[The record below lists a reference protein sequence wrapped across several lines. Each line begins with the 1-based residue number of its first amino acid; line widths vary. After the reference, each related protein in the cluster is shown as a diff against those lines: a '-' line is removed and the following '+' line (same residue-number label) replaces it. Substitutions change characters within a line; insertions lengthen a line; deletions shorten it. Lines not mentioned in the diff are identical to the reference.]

1 MIMVFNKNQLER
13 RTRRIHGPGVYIVV
27 VGTGDSHMLVD
38 VQRVGL
44 LSEIVR
50 PDESTSFGG
59 VVVFGA
65 VRKVPPK
72 STYTG
77 QPTVRLAE
85 RCFCSRT
92 LQGSVPFDLHLIWIE
107 PRLTLPPPRLL
118 PHLSQPGSVSTHK
131 SLLLPRRL
139 VRGLPDRRLSAWASF
154 YVSSL
159 PPCSSGRGLYR
170 TSWTGRLVGGGG
182 GFLGGCR

>member
-1 MIMVFNKNQLER
+1 MVFNKNQLER

-85 RCFCSRT
+85 QCFCSGT
-92 LQGSVPFDLHLIWIE
+92 LKGLFRFNLIWME
-107 PRLTLPPPRLL
+107 LRLTLPPPRLL
-118 PHLSQPGSVSTHK
+118 PHLSQPDSVSTHK
-131 SLLLPRRL
+131 SLLL
-139 VRGLPDRRLSAWASF
+139 LPPLRPLRDPQDRRLSA
-154 YVSSL
+154 
-159 PPCSSGRGLYR
+159 
-170 TSWTGRLVGGGG
+170 
-182 GFLGGCR
+182 